1 MTVSEKSSRGFAD
14 VHAHL
19 YDKRFG
25 ATLEE
30 TAQYLERAKTHGVA
44 RCVCACASPG
54 DWNRAAEIAKKLP
67 DVFPAFGVH
76 PWNCRRVSGDWL
88 APLANF
94 LDSFVAYDGATKAA
108 LGEVGLDFAVRDCD
122 DELRKAQEKTF
133 RDQLELADARKI
145 PVTVH
150 SVRANEKVLSII
162 REYPNVPAWLLH
174 GWRATPPEIE
184 NAVEIGAFFSFS
196 ARFVAKDAHA
206 LRDVVTR
213 VPRDRLLVDAP
224 APGRIRTGRGN
235 PAASVDLDSG
245 ARRRRVYPRRA
256 RVDSRDSERDRRR
269 STHAA
274 RRLLPPADD
283 QRAPIFRELA
293 DRRLKMTFLPADDA
307 LSSALV
313 FPIP

>member
-94 LDSFVAYDGATKAA
+94 LDAFVAYDGVTKAA
-108 LGEVGLDFAVRDCD
+108 LGEVGLDFAVRGCD

-213 VPRDRLLVDAP
+213 VPRDRILVESDGPTPLPPDGYGQEEGTPPRPSISIQARDEEGFILAEP
-224 APGRIRTGRGN
+224 ASILATAKEIAVVRRMP
-235 PAASVDLDSG
+235 LDDFFRQLTINE
-245 ARRRRVYPRRA
+245 RRFFANWPT
-256 RVDSRDSERDRRR
+256 VDS
-269 STHAA
+269 
-274 RRLLPPADD
+274 
-283 QRAPIFRELA
+283 
-293 DRRLKMTFLPADDA
+293 K
-307 LSSALV
+307 
-313 FPIP
+313 

>member
-94 LDSFVAYDGATKAA
+94 LDAFVAYDGVTKAA
-108 LGEVGLDFAVRDCD
+108 LGEVGLDFAVRGCD
-122 DELRKAQEKTF
+122 ATRGKF
-133 RDQLELADARKI
+133 PSRFI
-145 PVTVH
+145 PCAPTKKF
-150 SVRANEKVLSII
+150 SPLF
-162 REYPNVPAWLLH
+162 
-174 GWRATPPEIE
+174 E
-184 NAVEIGAFFSFS
+184 NIQTS
-196 ARFVAKDAHA
+196 
-206 LRDVVTR
+206 
-213 VPRDRLLVDAP
+213 PRGSCMD
-224 APGRIRTGRGN
+224 
-235 PAASVDLDSG
+235 G
-245 ARRRRVYPRRA
+245 ARRPLK
-256 RVDSRDSERDRRR
+256 SRTPSK
-269 STHAA
+269 S
-274 RRLLPPADD
+274 
-283 QRAPIFRELA
+283 
-293 DRRLKMTFLPADDA
+293 A
-307 LSSALV
+307 LSSL
-313 FPIP
+313 FPRVLSQRTRTPCATSSRAYLAIGFSSSQTARLPCPPTATDRKREPRRVRRSRFRRATKKGLSSPSPRRSSRQRKRSPSFDACRSTTSSAS